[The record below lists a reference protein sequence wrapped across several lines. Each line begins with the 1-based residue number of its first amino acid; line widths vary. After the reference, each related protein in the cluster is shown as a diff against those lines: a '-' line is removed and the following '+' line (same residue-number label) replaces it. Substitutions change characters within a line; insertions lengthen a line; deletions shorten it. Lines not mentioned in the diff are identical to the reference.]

1 MDIKDKF
8 VKLIKLLDDKKEK
21 TPGGHFEERKSRI

>member
-8 VKLIKLLDDKKEK
+8 DKLIKLLDDKKK
-21 TPGGHFEERKSRI
+21 TPGGHFEERKPKT